1 MFPPQSVSV
10 TQKSAE
16 ATGYAPDVCTKVAV
30 RKSELE
36 REHSRLLS
44 EEQSRIAKFE
54 AEKAARDKQARKEA
68 NRRRKLALLKV
79 QKAEA
84 EARMAKAQEARAARL
99 AAAVAA
105 GNN

>member
-1 MFPPQSVSV
+1 VFVK
-10 TQKSAE
+10 QKSAE
-16 ATGYAPDVCTKVAV
+16 ASGFAPDVCANVSVK
-30 RKSELE
+30 KSELE
-36 REHSRLLS
+36 REYARLLS
-44 EEQSRIAKFE
+44 EEQSRIARFE

-68 NRRRKLALLKV
+68 NRRRKLQQLKI

-105 GNN
+105 GNS